1 MTALILVAHGSRHD
15 GARPA
20 LEALAESVRATLPA
34 PSTGGPEDVRVAWLE
49 FIDPSLVGLCAEFA
63 ERGIRDA
70 VIVPL
75 LFTEAFHRTVDLPEQ
90 AAAATA
96 ATGVELEIRD
106 GLGLGDGVRRA
117 VVRSVLAAAAS
128 PGDDVLIVAVG
139 SSAAAADD
147 AVRDFA
153 AGLDGMLPGR
163 VRATFAI
170 KLGSDIDDAV
180 AAAAERGRGLVVAP
194 LFTAP
199 GLLWDL
205 AVRGVAGRAAVAEP
219 LGTLLCD
226 VVASRWGS
234 CVGATRCAA

>member
-1 MTALILVAHGSRHD
+1 MTALILVAHGSRHA
-15 GARPA
+15 GAAPV
-20 LEALAESVRATLPA
+20 LEDLAESVRATLPA
-34 PSTGGPEDVRVAWLE
+34 PSAGGPEDVRVAWLE
-49 FIDPSLVGLCAEFA
+49 FNDPSLTAACADFA

-90 AAAATA
+90 AAAATE

-117 VVRSVLAAAAS
+117 VLRSVLAAAKS
-128 PGDDVLIVAVG
+128 PGDDVLVVSVG
-139 SSAAAADD
+139 SSSEAAND
-147 AVRDFA
+147 AVREFA

-170 KLGSDIDDAV
+170 ALGSDVDDAV
-180 AAAAERGRGLVVAP
+180 AAAAERGRGLVLAP

-199 GLLWDL
+199 GLLWDV
-205 AVRGVAGRAAVAEP
+205 AVQRADGRAAIAEP
-219 LGTLLCD
+219 LGSLLCD
-226 VVASRWGS
+226 VVTSRWGS
-234 CVGATRCAA
+234 CVGVTRCAA

>member
-1 MTALILVAHGSRHD
+1 MREEENSI
-15 GARPA
+15 
-20 LEALAESVRATLPA
+20 
-34 PSTGGPEDVRVAWLE
+34 
-49 FIDPSLVGLCAEFA
+49 
-63 ERGIRDA
+63 
-70 VIVPL
+70 
-75 LFTEAFHRTVDLPEQ
+75 
-90 AAAATA
+90 AA
-96 ATGVELEIRD
+96 D
-106 GLGLGDGVRRA
+106 
-117 VVRSVLAAAAS
+117 S
-128 PGDDVLIVAVG
+128 G
-139 SSAAAADD
+139 SSAAAADN